1 MTFILNHTILTLL
14 SKGKNKSEDK
24 HHMQIDKWYGVCKQ
38 RNHNKSECW
47 LKKMKSQGAS
57 SQKIVNNERKCFVCN
72 KQGHLAKNCKLRKT
86 ESADLSIEETKD
98 DSEDESHM
106 LFSALEEEASST
118 VDDET
123 WLVDSGY
130 TNHMTK
136 EVSYFITLDK
146 SIKIPIKVANGQQVI
161 TAGKGNIQVMTS

>member
-1 MTFILNHTILTLL
+1 MLRIARKTINGRSVLRRKVCF
-14 SKGKNKSEDK
+14 KGKKKSEDK
-24 HHMQIDKWYGVCKQ
+24 HHMQTDKWYGVWKQ
-38 RNHNKSECW
+38 SNHNESECW
-47 LKKMKSQGAS
+47 LKKMKSQGAF

-72 KQGHLAKNCKLRKT
+72 KPGHLAKNCKLKKT

-98 DSEDESHM
+98 DSEDEGHM
-106 LFSALEEEASST
+106 LFSVVEEKTSLT

-123 WLVDSGY
+123 WLLDSGC

-146 SIKIPIKVANGQQVI
+146 SIKIPINWGMVNE
-161 TAGKGNIQVMTS
+161 